1 MSDKKPTKKAPV
13 KKPAATKAPAKKQ
26 FALPKHSSMMF
37 VHTKMV
43 NQTTGQELETFSGV
57 PVKADC
63 PYIEVIW
70 DPSSKHLGVNN
81 VHQKETV
88 QYLTKL
94 NNKGLPQR
102 NNDAKTMNQAPF
114 AQERK
119 IMVTPVDYYLHDIY
133 EIKAFLEMIAVNPDF
148 DFDKFIKA

>member
-1 MSDKKPTKKAPV
+1 MSDTKPTKKTAEKKTAAKKTPV
-13 KKPAATKAPAKKQ
+13 KKQVVLQSIP
-26 FALPKHSSMMF
+26 SMMF
-37 VHTKMV
+37 IHTKMV
-43 NQTTGQELETFSGV
+43 NQATGQELETFSGV
-57 PVKADC
+57 PTTLDC

-81 VHQKETV
+81 VHSKETV

-102 NNDAKTMNQAPF
+102 NNDLKTQGHQPYV
-114 AQERK
+114 QERK
-119 IMVTPVDYYLHDIY
+119 IMNTPVDYYMHDIY
-133 EIKAFLEMIAVNPDF
+133 EVKAFLQMIAINPDF